1 MLCYPTIRRTIRTL
15 DGPAAVKPARP
26 ATVGATVRAIERNM
40 RRNAGNFKEPETS
53 RKEPERKGE
62 AGRNRGKSGK
72 AEAQGWRPA
81 PPRSASGSSGMLRRT
96 APTGPSGGSALR
108 SEEHT
113 SEL

>member
-72 AEAQGWRPA
+72 AEAQG
-81 PPRSASGSSGMLRRT
+81 
-96 APTGPSGGSALR
+96 R
-108 SEEHT
+108 SEERRVGKECVSTCRSRWSPYH
-113 SEL
+113 

>member
-96 APTGPSGGSALR
+96 DRKSTRLNSS
-108 SEEHT
+108 H
-113 SEL
+113 

>member
-81 PPRSASGSSGMLRRT
+81 PPRSASGSSG
-96 APTGPSGGSALR
+96 LR
-108 SEEHT
+108 SEARRVGNECVSPCRSRWSPDH
-113 SEL
+113 

>member
-1 MLCYPTIRRTIRTL
+1 MRISDWSSDVCSSDL
-15 DGPAAVKPARP
+15 ARP

-96 APTGPSGGSALR
+96 APTEIGRA
-108 SEEHT
+108 HV
-113 SEL
+113 

>member
-62 AGRNRGKSGK
+62 AGRNRGK
-72 AEAQGWRPA
+72 
-81 PPRSASGSSGMLRRT
+81 
-96 APTGPSGGSALR
+96 R
-108 SEEHT
+108 SEERRVGKGCVRTCRSRWWPDHYKKQT
-113 SEL
+113 NDGYCSLRIYR